1 MEETAQEAIQ
11 AVEDLPDPHVAPPD
25 TSVELPI
32 EAGDI
37 LPMAVDDTPSLLVE
51 PPSRPHQATSVI
63 VDATR
68 EDTPPNLPDPGLA
81 PPDTDAP
88 QVLSPAVIQPDLTT
102 SPTPSLVVEAPGE
115 APDVKT
121 ISPVDVIRADSPVLL
136 PDPRLPP
143 PDAIRISPL
152 DVHTME
158 LDDDTPTASIIVEA
172 PADAGIDTAP
182 IAVDEEVPADR
193 PDTPTAL
200 PDPYTSPEE
209 TDRVMPEIPLAVESQ
224 RSPSPSVAVVVKGLQ
239 ADNGALRS
247 VTPPEASSTVEGD
260 NIIADMSTDLPFE
273 FDNDA
278 EDDAAPATETDDL
291 NEATVQASPE
301 PLAQEELEAGES
313 STSNAPLESPD
324 AGPSRLLHHHRG
336 STMTIPT
343 HRHSTLTIPRQAT
356 GSLHRTPSVD
366 RSAEVQRLTPP
377 VTRSH
382 CFYCKLRLRE
392 DDLSAIVLVPQCTL
406 SDLEKLRMETSEA
419 MGEASSTEEA
429 DARMRV
435 MTEENPIIHPRL
447 AIKLHRI
454 VGLPIFD
461 EGHCYLL
468 SADSNSLAAAHS
480 EEETYETYET
490 PRRAKRKSEER
501 DALASDSSTVI
512 AEGTPVSGGR
522 VTRAGKAQSVPPA
535 RDLATQASVSTP
547 SKSPRRVSR
556 RIGRSTSKATD
567 DDRNSLA
574 GEVNENS
581 PAVRT
586 RSKKARSMSVVK
598 DVEDENQ
605 DQGSSSVP
613 MVASQSEPL
622 PPSPAK
628 RVNRR
633 STSRLPVK
641 IDEEN
646 HAAEVGEDSPAGR
659 TRRASR
665 RLLRARDDEP
675 YRPVDTHR
683 AGSDTEGSDQEE
695 EEVKEKTSS
704 TSQRDSDSPK
714 AESGSAEA
722 PVLGEPV
729 EEDAGPGVDEL
740 PSFDPEP
747 LSEPSGDLVV
757 DREEGGVSI
766 HVEQTAPDAS
776 QDESATT
783 ESPRASSTR
792 KRKSR
797 LSAANTATS
806 IGDTTS
812 EQAVG
817 TSEEELKRET
827 RSMKRRAVATDVE
840 PDVPIPEE
848 AGSEE
853 SGVQVEVKQ
862 EPTRKSKRR
871 SIWNIFSRK

>member
-377 VTRSH
+377 VTDH
-382 CFYCKLRLRE
+382 
-392 DDLSAIVLVPQCTL
+392 T
-406 SDLEKLRMETSEA
+406 
-419 MGEASSTEEA
+419 AST
-429 DARMRV
+429 
-435 MTEENPIIHPRL
+435 
-447 AIKLHRI
+447 
-454 VGLPIFD
+454 
-461 EGHCYLL
+461 
-468 SADSNSLAAAHS
+468 
-480 EEETYETYET
+480 
-490 PRRAKRKSEER
+490 
-501 DALASDSSTVI
+501 ASYD
-512 AEGTPVSGGR
+512 
-522 VTRAGKAQSVPPA
+522 
-535 RDLATQASVSTP
+535 
-547 SKSPRRVSR
+547 
-556 RIGRSTSKATD
+556 
-567 DDRNSLA
+567 
-574 GEVNENS
+574 
-581 PAVRT
+581 
-586 RSKKARSMSVVK
+586 
-598 DVEDENQ
+598 
-605 DQGSSSVP
+605 
-613 MVASQSEPL
+613 
-622 PPSPAK
+622 
-628 RVNRR
+628 
-633 STSRLPVK
+633 
-641 IDEEN
+641 
-646 HAAEVGEDSPAGR
+646 
-659 TRRASR
+659 
-665 RLLRARDDEP
+665 
-675 YRPVDTHR
+675 
-683 AGSDTEGSDQEE
+683 
-695 EEVKEKTSS
+695 
-704 TSQRDSDSPK
+704 
-714 AESGSAEA
+714 
-722 PVLGEPV
+722 
-729 EEDAGPGVDEL
+729 
-740 PSFDPEP
+740 
-747 LSEPSGDLVV
+747 
-757 DREEGGVSI
+757 
-766 HVEQTAPDAS
+766 
-776 QDESATT
+776 
-783 ESPRASSTR
+783 
-792 KRKSR
+792 
-797 LSAANTATS
+797 
-806 IGDTTS
+806 
-812 EQAVG
+812 
-817 TSEEELKRET
+817 
-827 RSMKRRAVATDVE
+827 
-840 PDVPIPEE
+840 
-848 AGSEE
+848 
-853 SGVQVEVKQ
+853 
-862 EPTRKSKRR
+862 
-871 SIWNIFSRK
+871 